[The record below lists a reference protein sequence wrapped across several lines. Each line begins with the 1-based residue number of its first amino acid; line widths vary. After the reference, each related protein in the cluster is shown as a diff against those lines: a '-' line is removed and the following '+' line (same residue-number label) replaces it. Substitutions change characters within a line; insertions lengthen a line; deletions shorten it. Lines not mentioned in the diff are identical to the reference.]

1 MDATAIQKAEKPTDD
16 LVILVHG
23 TYAASNS
30 DVGGSWWQEGSPAWT
45 RLQARMFQGV
55 KLASRGTVFHWSGR
69 EQ

>member
-55 KLASRGTVFHWSGR
+55 KLSVPGNSVSLVGQ